1 MENRKKLFNFS
12 KICFAFML
20 AFVFSIAISN
30 TSEAATLG
38 KPTNLKQTYGSYN
51 TEYGK
56 YFIVLEYNGVSG
68 AAGYCAQMSTDNKNW
83 TFIDEAYKGTEF
95 TIGYSTNLAAGST
108 YYVRIVPVVN
118 VNNDLSYDEADVSD
132 SIQVVTAPA
141 AVSKVNQTGA
151 GKNSISASWSGVANA
166 TGYNVYVKKY
176 GDSTYTLN
184 GSTKSKSYKLTKY
197 KGSKLKND
205 YLYYVSVCATKTST
219 AGFTAEALPSTGYP
233 LCTLPS
239 KITKV
244 TGTHWKPGKST
255 LKVSWKNTNIADGY
269 ELQFYN
275 AKGKSIK
282 KVTTTKNAY
291 TFKKAPKNSSMSVK
305 VRPYIKTSKG
315 KKYAS
320 WSKKFYFLSQADMS
334 KTTYTINNG
343 LLTLR
348 WKAVTGASKYTVY
361 AGTSSKNMKAVATVS
376 GNSTSCTISRI
387 NGSAISR
394 YGYYC
399 VKVVPQKKLGGK
411 TVKGDY
417 GYYWT
422 LY

>member
-1 MENRKKLFNFS
+1 MENRKKLFNLS
-12 KICFAFML
+12 KVCLAFML

-38 KPTNLKQTYGSYN
+38 KPTNLKQTYGSYD
-51 TEYGK
+51 TDYGK
-56 YFIVLEYNGVSG
+56 YYIDLEYTGVAG
-68 AAGYCAQMSTDNKNW
+68 AYGYLAQMSTDNRTWKL
-83 TFIDEAYKGTEF
+83 IDEAYTGTKF
-95 TIGYSTNLAAGST
+95 SIGDYTPLTAGST
-108 YYVRIVPVVN
+108 YYVRIIPAS
-118 VNNDLSYDEADVSD
+118 DKYGTYDEDDASA

-151 GKNSISASWSGVANA
+151 GNNSIAASWSGVANA

-176 GDSTYTLN
+176 GDSSYTLN

-219 AGFTAEALPSTGYP
+219 AGFTAESLPSSGYP

-244 TGTHWKPGKST
+244 SGTDWKPGKST
-255 LKVSWKNTNIADGY
+255 LKVSWKHTNIADGY

-282 KVTTTKNAY
+282 KVTTTKNSY
-291 TFKKAPKNSSMSVK
+291 SFNKAPKNSSCSVK
-305 VRPYIKTSKG
+305 IRPYVKTSKG
-315 KKYAS
+315 KKYAK
-320 WSKKFYFLSQADMS
+320 WSKKFYFLSQANMS
-334 KTTYTINNG
+334 NTTYTIG
-343 LLTLR
+343 YGHLTLR

-361 AGTSSKNMKAVATVS
+361 AGTTKSNMKAVGTVS
-376 GNSTSCTISRI
+376 GKTTSYTISKI
-387 NGSAISR
+387 SGSTVSP
-394 YGYYC
+394 YGYYY

-411 TVKGDY
+411 TVKGDF

-422 LY
+422 VY

>member
-1 MENRKKLFNFS
+1 
-12 KICFAFML
+12 ML

-38 KPTNLKQTYGSYN
+38 KPTNLKQTYGSYD
-51 TEYGK
+51 TDYGK
-56 YFIVLEYNGVSG
+56 YFIDLEYNGVSG
-68 AAGYCAQMSTDNKNW
+68 AYGYMAQMSTDNKTW
-83 TFIDEAYKGTEF
+83 KFVDEAYYGTEF
-95 TIGYSTNLAAGST
+95 SIGNYTTLTAGST
-108 YYVRIVPVVN
+108 YYVRIIPASDKYGTY
-118 VNNDLSYDEADVSD
+118 DLADASD

-151 GKNSISASWSGVANA
+151 GKNAITASWSGVANA

-239 KITKV
+239 KITKL
-244 TGTHWKPGKST
+244 TGSDWKPGKST
-255 LKVSWKNTNIADGY
+255 IKVSWKHTNIADGY

-291 TFKKAPKNSSMSVK
+291 SFKKHQRTVA
-305 VRPYIKTSKG
+305 
-315 KKYAS
+315 
-320 WSKKFYFLSQADMS
+320 FL
-334 KTTYTINNG
+334 
-343 LLTLR
+343 
-348 WKAVTGASKYTVY
+348 
-361 AGTSSKNMKAVATVS
+361 
-376 GNSTSCTISRI
+376 
-387 NGSAISR
+387 
-394 YGYYC
+394 
-399 VKVVPQKKLGGK
+399 
-411 TVKGDY
+411 
-417 GYYWT
+417 
-422 LY
+422 